1 MAKYKWVATYEG
13 EYDVSDQGD
22 VRGKNKQV
30 LQTWIHNGFRQ
41 VSLYSNKGKIDVY
54 VHRLVAQAFLA
65 NPDGKV
71 KIRFKNGDK
80 LDCRAENL
88 EYGTREVASGK
99 SNPRAM
105 VIVQL
110 SMDGEFVREWG
121 CGMDIKREL
130 GFNPGSVSLC
140 VHGKK
145 KSAYGFV
152 WRKKE

>member
-1 MAKYKWVATYEG
+1 MEKWKPVMNYEVSNLGRVRNADGLILKPWVANGRLQLTFH
-13 EYDVSDQGD
+13 EYGDKKDV
-22 VRGKNKQV
+22 
-30 LQTWIHNGFRQ
+30 F
-41 VSLYSNKGKIDVY
+41 

-105 VIVQL
+105 GIVQFGL
-110 SMDGEFVREWG
+110 DGEFVREWG